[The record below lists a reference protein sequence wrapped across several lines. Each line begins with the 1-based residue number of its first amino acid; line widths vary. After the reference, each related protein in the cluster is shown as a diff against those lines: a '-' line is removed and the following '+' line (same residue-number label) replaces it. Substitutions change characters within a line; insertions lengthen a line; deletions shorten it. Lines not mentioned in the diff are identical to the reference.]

1 MKHNNWKYWGSVG
14 GSGCVKR
21 EVVFFFCISTGV
33 SLAAT
38 TRTPNKCKDAA
49 FYVHTGSIFANMYV
63 HELLGQTCLSVNG
76 IIGSRP
82 PPPKKMASARRS
94 ILDN

>member
-1 MKHNNWKYWGSVG
+1 MVLAVLKGKLFSL
-14 GSGCVKR
+14 SA
-21 EVVFFFCISTGV
+21 STGV
-33 SLAAT
+33 SFAA

-49 FYVHTGSIFANMYV
+49 FYVHTGSIFTNTYV

-76 IIGSRP
+76 IIGGPLP
-82 PPPKKMASARRS
+82 PTTEKMASARRS